1 MNGGEEMGGK
11 EGENLSEEGEG
22 SERNPV
28 SHQSESLNK
37 EEGKVTS
44 RRHSSVNLLQCVFST
59 SKNGKGREEKGKERK
74 GKGRE
79 GKGEEREGN
88 FNSIQ

>member
-1 MNGGEEMGGK
+1 MGGK

-28 SHQSESLNK
+28 SNQSESLNK

-44 RRHSSVNLLQCVFST
+44 RRHSSVNFFSLF
-59 SKNGKGREEKGKERK
+59 SAPARMEREGEGRKGKERK
-74 GKGRE
+74 GERRE
-79 GKGEEREGN
+79 LQL
-88 FNSIQ
+88 NSIQAQLSG